1 MPTPFGEE
9 LERLRNEL
17 AALQQE
23 RDALLRQKS
32 LLLRSL
38 ELHERDRQL
47 LAFEIHDGIVQDMSA
62 TVMLLDSA
70 GRDSTFNTPAAE
82 EAFARAVQILR
93 DSLAEA
99 RRFIRGLIPV
109 VLDQAGLVASIENL
123 IRKLNADHGLQVTFH
138 HAVQPGHLA
147 PAFEMIL
154 LRIVQESL
162 NNVLR
167 HSGAKQATVNLQQT
181 GDSLQLAI
189 SDAGQGFD
197 PAQVKPTRYGLTG
210 IKERAR
216 LLRGTAQISSAP
228 GQGTRVEVTLP
239 LAEALVEE

>member
-1 MPTPFGEE
+1 MSNPSGED
-9 LERLRNEL
+9 LDRLRNDL

-23 RDALLRQKS
+23 RDALLRLRS

-62 TVMLLDSA
+62 SVMLLDSA
-70 GRDSTFNTPAAE
+70 GREATFNTPAAD
-82 EAFARAVQILR
+82 EAFARAVHILR
-93 DSLAEA
+93 ESLAEA

-123 IRKLNADHGLQVTFH
+123 IRKFNADQGLQVTFH
-138 HAVQPGHLA
+138 HAVQLVHLA

-154 LRIVQESL
+154 VRIVQEAL
-162 NNVLR
+162 NNVSR
-167 HSGAKQATVNLQQT
+167 HSGVKEATVSVQQT
-181 GDSLQLAI
+181 GDSLQM
-189 SDAGQGFD
+189 SVVDAGQGFD

-216 LLRGTAQISSAP
+216 LLRGTAQINSSP

-239 LAEALVEE
+239 LAEALVDE